1 MQRAGRTRRIAEQ
14 PGGIDLGPVGN
25 DVDVLLRTLVA
36 RGPRLGEREGAAD
49 GIRFSDGRQDAAG
62 GIDRVLDLLEEGL
75 LLRPDVKIQGY
86 KVSNIIPT
94 FTIIELLDP
103 DVARRLQLAASQTN

>member
-62 GIDRVLDLLEEGL
+62 GIDREQ
-75 LLRPDVKIQGY
+75 LRCKRKKGGDHHYRGECGPRKTAFLNSANGPIA
-86 KVSNIIPT
+86 
-94 FTIIELLDP
+94 L
-103 DVARRLQLAASQTN
+103 